1 MLCVLQHGDWK
12 RSVLPPRK
20 NFVSPGFFVHFV
32 SKLTPQVRLL
42 RSSAYET
49 AGMHTHTHTH
59 THTHEQQ
66 KHTLYSMANT
76 FCSRDQLAP
85 IILLLMPFLSHSSIV
100 VLSYSLLGKHHSFRS
115 FPFIL
120 TLGVKN
126 ARSGHLFNFV
136 NSINIQYF
144 LRNGF

>member
-1 MLCVLQHGDWK
+1 MKQLAC
-12 RSVLPPRK
+12 
-20 NFVSPGFFVHFV
+20 
-32 SKLTPQVRLL
+32 
-42 RSSAYET
+42 
-49 AGMHTHTHTH
+49 THAH

-144 LRNGF
+144 LRNGFYIIIALRLYTRSSRHCIMYTQYVFGRHSCA